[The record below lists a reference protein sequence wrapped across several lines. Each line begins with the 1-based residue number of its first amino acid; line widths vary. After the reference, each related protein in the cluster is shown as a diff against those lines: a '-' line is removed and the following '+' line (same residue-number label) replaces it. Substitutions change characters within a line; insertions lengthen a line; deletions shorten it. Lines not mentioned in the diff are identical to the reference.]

1 MRLEYGKARVCEN
14 IEISNGIF
22 KLAVERAISVKPIP
36 GQFMMLRTTGFEP
49 FLSRPISI
57 HNADGKRLYFVFEVR
72 GEGTRSI
79 SRLKK
84 DEEIEILGPLG
95 NGFQIENIKGRVAI
109 LTGGMGIAPMN
120 YLAKS
125 LMDCEAD
132 LYAGFRNEI
141 YGVDSIKRYVNNV
154 HISTEDG
161 SVGSKGY
168 VTEMLNPLEYDVVL
182 CCGPEI
188 MMKKVVQSCNDNN
201 VPVYI
206 SMEKHMA
213 CGVGACLVC
222 TCKTKEGNKR
232 TCKDGPVFSGRDV
245 IFDD

>member
-1 MRLEYGKARVCEN
+1 MQLEYRKTRVCEN

-22 KLAVERAISVKPIP
+22 KLAVEKLIGGKPIP

-57 HNADGKRLYFVFEVR
+57 HNADCEKLYFIFEVR
-72 GEGTRSI
+72 GEGTRNLSK
-79 SRLKK
+79 LKK

-95 NGFQIENIKGRVAI
+95 NGFQIESIKGKVAI
-109 LTGGMGIAPMN
+109 LSGGMGIAPMN
-120 YLAKS
+120 YVAKL
-125 LMDCEAD
+125 LMDCEID
-132 LYAGFRNEI
+132 LYAGFRNEV

-154 HISTEDG
+154 HITTEDG
-161 SVGSKGY
+161 SIGTKGY
-168 VTEMLNPLEYDVVL
+168 VTEMLNPTEYDMVL

-188 MMKKVVQSCNDNN
+188 MMKKVVQSCNDKN

-245 IFDD
+245 IFDA

>member
-1 MRLEYGKARVCEN
+1 MRLEYRKTRVCEN

-22 KLAVERAISVKPIP
+22 KLAVEKSPVEKPVP
-36 GQFMMLRTTGFEP
+36 GQFMMLRTAGYEP

-57 HNADGKRLYFVFEVR
+57 HNADGEKLYFVFEVK
-72 GEGTRSI
+72 GNGTRNL

-84 DEEIEILGPLG
+84 DEEIEMLGPLG

-109 LTGGMGIAPMN
+109 LSGGMGIAPMN

-125 LMDCEAD
+125 LMDCEID

-154 HISTEDG
+154 NISTEDG
-161 SVGSKGY
+161 SVGLKGY

-188 MMKKVVQSCNDNN
+188 MMKKVVQSCNDKS